1 LALPERFEI
10 CKAGWLD
17 SRGLFAPPL
26 ALPHLG
32 GTFSCP
38 KVSGGAFRRRS
49 MVFSDI
55 FDSSQQRRTCALE
68 LHFSPFFHPDQG
80 RIIFVVDRQLNV
92 SRDVYLQIE
101 KNVSRDLSLA
111 FHCF

>member
-1 LALPERFEI
+1 MKPPGMIPRRIGFVAALQCSRGSMNSPPPAAKLARPERFEI

-26 ALPHLG
+26 
-32 GTFSCP
+32 
-38 KVSGGAFRRRS
+38 
-49 MVFSDI
+49 D
-55 FDSSQQRRTCALE
+55 
-68 LHFSPFFHPDQG
+68 LHFSPFFDPDQG
-80 RIIFVVDRQLNV
+80 RMIFVVDRQLNV